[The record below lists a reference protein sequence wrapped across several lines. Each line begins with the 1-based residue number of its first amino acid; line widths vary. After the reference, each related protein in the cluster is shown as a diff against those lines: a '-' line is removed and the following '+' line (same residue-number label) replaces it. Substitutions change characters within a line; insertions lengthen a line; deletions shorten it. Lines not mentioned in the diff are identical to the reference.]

1 MVKVSGVELLG
12 LLGVAPGC
20 LASDAQV
27 PTPTALVLEQVKEE
41 EGGPN
46 PNLLRVPNPHHSV
59 TQVPSAL
66 VSPSSQS
73 LQHNPLSTVVF

>member
-12 LLGVAPGC
+12 LLGVTPGC

-46 PNLLRVPNPHHSV
+46 PHLLPPESQTLT
-59 TQVPSAL
+59 TQ
-66 VSPSSQS
+66 
-73 LQHNPLSTVVF
+73 